1 MIISDNCNSG
11 RNACGIVG
19 IGEDMEELRPVVV
32 VETIGE
38 QSDDHPILQDQNSCT
53 SCLLDSEAA
62 ISSAQNTLSSGNWQQ
77 IHHAKQKMAPIIEK
91 NITKPVKARYTTA
104 GIDVQLTH
112 IRLATKKNEKQASM
126 GYSTLVM
133 VSLIV

>member
-77 IHHAKQKMAPIIEK
+77 IHHAVRNLPIWISDFA
-91 NITKPVKARYTTA
+91 KPF
-104 GIDVQLTH
+104 D
-112 IRLATKKNEKQASM
+112 ASSNFWCLQTN
-126 GYSTLVM
+126 Y
-133 VSLIV
+133 